1 METNY
6 KSRMLFELL
15 DLTAKIERLGQYIEN
30 TKNKPGTEREI
41 EMGKLLNQQFDIMLS
56 YKEIL
61 QRRILLEMGCE

>member
-1 METNY
+1 MGTNY

-15 DLTAKIERLGQYIEN
+15 DLTEKIERLGRYIKN
-30 TKNKPGTEREI
+30 TKNKSGTEREI

-61 QRRILLEMGCE
+61 QRRIQLEKGCE